1 MPPAPLSGVGPTMR
15 ALLLLI
21 GIVLTAG
28 TVLAMVKSMLM
39 PRAAR
44 SLVATGIHRAVGA
57 VVRAPLGLV
66 RSYRGQDRWLA
77 LAPPIAILLELA
89 TYVAILIG
97 SLGLVV
103 YGTTGLTLGQAL
115 YQSGSTLTTLGIVEP
130 VNVASAITV
139 YVAAFLGLVVI
150 AIFIGY
156 LMALSAAFTAR
167 ESPMVQLAALAGEPA
182 WGPMIL
188 LRAHRLGMP
197 IGAAPDAAA
206 WTDWIA
212 TTRMNQQVSPVLSA
226 MRSTSHR
233 RHWAVSFLAVLDAA
247 ALRTAIG
254 DDRPDPADV
263 QLLAVGALALDLM
276 ADRGGPAER
285 DTNWEIEEAVL
296 AAVRGDA
303 AAGPAPDRDAVG
315 LERSDVDAALDGLRA
330 AGIAIADAD
339 AAWARFARLRA
350 AYYPSAARIAADL
363 HAVPA
368 PWSGPRRPA
377 APTIWPAHAELLTP
391 ADGVRP

>member
-1 MPPAPLSGVGPTMR
+1 MR

-21 GIVLTAG
+21 GIALTAG

-39 PRAAR
+39 PRASR
-44 SLVATGIHRAVGA
+44 SLVADAIHRGIGA
-57 VVRAPLGLV
+57 VVRAPIGLL
-66 RSYRGQDRWLA
+66 RSYGGQDRWLA

-89 TYVAILIG
+89 TYVAVLIA

-103 YGTTGLTLGQAL
+103 YGTTDLTFGQAL

-139 YVAAFLGLVVI
+139 YIAAFLGLVVI

-197 IGAAPDAAA
+197 IGSAPDAAA

-212 TTRMNQQVSPVLSA
+212 TTRMNQQVSPVLSS

-233 RHWAVSFLAVLDAA
+233 RHWAVSFLAVLDAV
-247 ALRTAIG
+247 ALRTAIAAA
-254 DDRPDPADV
+254 DPDPADV
-263 QLLAVGALALDLM
+263 QLLAVGALALDVM
-276 ADRGGPAER
+276 AR
-285 DTNWEIEEAVL
+285 
-296 AAVRGDA
+296 
-303 AAGPAPDRDAVG
+303 PDRDADRDSNWELEEEVLQAARDGGGAAPDPAAVG
-315 LERSDVDAALDGLRA
+315 LERADVIAVLDGLRA
-330 AGIAIADAD
+330 AGIAVGDAD

-350 AYYPSAARIAADL
+350 TYFPRAARLAADL

-377 APTIWPAHAELLTP
+377 TPTMWPAHAEAL
-391 ADGVRP
+391 AAAGEARG

>member
-1 MPPAPLSGVGPTMR
+1 MR
-15 ALLLLI
+15 DLLLLI
-21 GIVLTAG
+21 GIVFTVG

-44 SLVATGIHRAVGA
+44 SLVANAIHRGVGA
-57 VVRAPLGLV
+57 VVRVPLGVV
-66 RSYRGQDRWLA
+66 RSYDGQDRWLA

-89 TYVAILIG
+89 TYVAILIA

-103 YGTTGLTLGQAL
+103 YGTTDLTFGQAL

-139 YVAAFLGLVVI
+139 YIAAFLGLVVI

-188 LRAHRLGMP
+188 LRARRLGMP

-212 TTRMNQQVSPVLSA
+212 TTRMNQQVSPVLSS
-226 MRSTSHR
+226 MRSTSRR
-233 RHWAVSFLAVLDAA
+233 RHWAVSFLAVLDAV
-247 ALRTAIG
+247 ALRTAIAADG
-254 DDRPDPADV
+254 PEPADV
-263 QLLAVGALALDLM
+263 QLLAVGALALDVM
-276 ADRGGPAER
+276 ARPDRGADHDSNWDLEENVLRAARDGGGP
-285 DTNWEIEEAVL
+285 V
-296 AAVRGDA
+296 
-303 AAGPAPDRDAVG
+303 PAPEAVG
-315 LERSDVDAALDGLRA
+315 LDRADVIAVLDGLRA
-330 AGIAIADAD
+330 AGIPVADAD
-339 AAWARFARLRA
+339 AAWGRFARLRA
-350 AYYPSAARIAADL
+350 TYFPSAARLAADL

-377 APTIWPAHAELLTP
+377 VAAIWPAHAEALVT
-391 ADGVRP
+391 DGEARG

>member
-1 MPPAPLSGVGPTMR
+1 MR
-15 ALLLLI
+15 DLLLLI
-21 GIVLTAG
+21 GIVLTVG

-39 PRAAR
+39 PRAER
-44 SLVATGIHRAVGA
+44 SLVANAIHRGVGA
-57 VVRAPLGLV
+57 VVGAPLGLV
-66 RSYRGQDRWLA
+66 RSYGSRDRWLA

-89 TYVAILIG
+89 TYVAILIA

-103 YGTTGLTLGQAL
+103 YGTTDLTFGQAL

-182 WGPMIL
+182 WGPMVL

-197 IGAAPDAAA
+197 LTAAPDAAA

-226 MRSTSHR
+226 MRSTSQR
-233 RHWAVSFLAVLDAA
+233 RHWVVSFLAVLDAV

-254 DDRPDPADV
+254 DGPPDPADV
-263 QLLAVGALALDLM
+263 QLLAVGALALDVM
-276 ADRGGPAER
+276 VRDGRPADG
-285 DTNWEIEEAVL
+285 DTNWEIEEQVL
-296 AAVRGDA
+296 RAVRADA
-303 AAGPAPDRDAVG
+303 AAVPLPAREAVG
-315 LERSDVDAALDGLRA
+315 LDRADVDAALDGLRTT
-330 AGIAIADAD
+330 GVAIGDAD
-339 AAWARFARLRA
+339 AAWQSFARLRA
-350 AYYPSAARIAADL
+350 TYYPSAARLAADL

-377 APTIWPAHAELLTP
+377 APVIWPAHAELLTP
-391 ADGVRP
+391 AGEARR

>member
-1 MPPAPLSGVGPTMR
+1 MR

-39 PRAAR
+39 PRASR
-44 SLVATGIHRAVGA
+44 SLVAHAVHRVVGA
-57 VVRAPLGLV
+57 IVRVPLGVV
-66 RSYRGQDRWLA
+66 RSYAGQDRWLA
-77 LAPPIAILLELA
+77 LAPPIVILLELA
-89 TYVAILIG
+89 TYVAILIAA
-97 SLGLVV
+97 LGLVV
-103 YGTTGLTLGQAL
+103 YGATDLTLGQAL

-139 YVAAFLGLVVI
+139 WVAAFLGLVVI

-156 LMALSAAFTAR
+156 LMALSTAFTAR
-167 ESPMVQLAALAGEPA
+167 ESPMVQLAAVAGEPA

-212 TTRMNQQVSPVLSA
+212 TTRMNQQVSPVLSS

-233 RHWAVSFLAVLDAA
+233 RHWVVSFLAVLDAV

-254 DDRPDPADV
+254 GDRPDPADV

-276 ADRGGPAER
+276 ARQDGGSGRDSNWDLEEQVLRAVRADGAAAPVPGREAIGLDRA
-285 DTNWEIEEAVL
+285 DVDAVL
-296 AAVRGDA
+296 A
-303 AAGPAPDRDAVG
+303 
-315 LERSDVDAALDGLRA
+315 GLRT
-330 AGIAIADAD
+330 AGVDITDAD
-339 AAWARFARLRA
+339 AAWRRFARLRA
-350 AYYPSAARIAADL
+350 TYYPSAALLAAAL

-368 PWSGPRRPA
+368 PWSGPRQPA
-377 APTIWPAHAELLTP
+377 SPTMWPAHADLLT
-391 ADGVRP
+391 ATGEARG

>member
-1 MPPAPLSGVGPTMR
+1 MR

-28 TVLAMVKSMLM
+28 TVLAMVKAMLM
-39 PRAAR
+39 PRASR
-44 SLVATGIHRAVGA
+44 SLVADAVHRGVGA
-57 VVRAPLGLV
+57 VVRAPIGLM
-66 RSYRGQDRWLA
+66 RSYGGQDRWLA
-77 LAPPIAILLELA
+77 LSPPIAILLELA

-103 YGTTGLTLGQAL
+103 YGTTDLTIGQAL

-130 VNVASAITV
+130 VNVPSAITV

-150 AIFIGY
+150 AIFIGF

-182 WGPMIL
+182 WGPMVL

-212 TTRMNQQVSPVLSA
+212 TTRMNQQVSPVLAS

-233 RHWAVSFLAVLDAA
+233 RHWTVSFLAVLDAV

-263 QLLAVGALALDLM
+263 QLLAVGALALDLL
-276 ADRGGPAER
+276 ARQGRDTDH
-285 DTNWEIEEAVL
+285 DTNWELEEAVL
-296 AAVRGDA
+296 RAVRSDGDA
-303 AAGPAPDRDAVG
+303 PPAPAREAVG
-315 LERSDVDAALDGLRA
+315 LDRSDVDAVLAGLRT

-339 AAWARFARLRA
+339 AAWERFARLRA
-350 AYYPSAARIAADL
+350 TYFPSVAQLARDL

-377 APTIWPAHAELLTP
+377 APVIWPAHAELLR
-391 ADGVRP
+391 AAGEAGR

>member
-1 MPPAPLSGVGPTMR
+1 MR

-39 PRAAR
+39 PRASRSIVAR
-44 SLVATGIHRAVGA
+44 AIHRAVGA
-57 VVRAPLGLV
+57 AVRAPTGLL
-66 RSYRGQDRWLA
+66 RSYASQDRWLA

-89 TYVAILIG
+89 TYVAILIA

-150 AIFIGY
+150 AIFIGF

-167 ESPMVQLAALAGEPA
+167 ESAMVQLAALAGEPA

-188 LRAHRLGMP
+188 LRAHRLGIP
-197 IGAAPDAAA
+197 IDGALDAAA
-206 WTDWIA
+206 WTNWIA
-212 TTRMNQQVSPVLSA
+212 TTRMNQQVSPVLA
-226 MRSTSHR
+226 AIRSTSHR
-233 RHWAVSFLAVLDAA
+233 RHWVVSFLAVLDAV
-247 ALRTAIG
+247 ALRIAIRG
-254 DDRPDPADV
+254 DHPEPADV
-263 QLLAVGALALDLM
+263 QLIAVGALALDVM
-276 ADRGGPAER
+276 AHNGHLNDH
-285 DTNWEIEEAVL
+285 DTNWELEEDVMLAARTDGDPPAAPLPEAVGIDE
-296 AAVRGDA
+296 AEFAV
-303 AAGPAPDRDAVG
+303 VFEG
-315 LERSDVDAALDGLRA
+315 LQT
-330 AGIAIADAD
+330 AGIPLSSVDAD
-339 AAWARFARLRA
+339 ATWRRFAALRA
-350 AYYPSAARIAADL
+350 TYFRSATAIAADL

-368 PWSGPRRPA
+368 PWSGSRQPPV
-377 APTIWPAHAELLTP
+377 PTIWPANAEQLIATGKAHA
-391 ADGVRP
+391 